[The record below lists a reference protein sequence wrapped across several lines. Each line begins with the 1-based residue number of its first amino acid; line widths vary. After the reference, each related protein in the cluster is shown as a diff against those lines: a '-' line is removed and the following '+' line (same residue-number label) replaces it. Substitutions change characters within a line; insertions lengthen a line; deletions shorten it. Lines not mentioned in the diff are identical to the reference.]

1 MEGKTERHRKSPR
14 ASVGSWAGLA
24 CTGIDWARDPA
35 HSTLHAPEP
44 GQAIGLGAGTKLEA
58 IMAFLTTENKSLA
71 HLKRDGGEGAVPEKT
86 DKQNR
91 TSPKTSGQEHEY
103 RNVDCFQ
110 K

>member
-1 MEGKTERHRKSPR
+1 MREDRRQTRLGAGCWKERQKGTENPPR

-58 IMAFLTTENKSLA
+58 IMVFLTTENKSLA
-71 HLKRDGGEGAVPEKT
+71 HLKRDGGEIGRAHV
-86 DKQNR
+86 
-91 TSPKTSGQEHEY
+91 
-103 RNVDCFQ
+103 
-110 K
+110 